1 MTRNKFLKIITAI
14 VSVISII
21 VGLVQL
27 LLKPEQRIIS
37 VILILVGISQIIIA
51 FFIKREFF
59 GKLVDI
65 INFVNVVL
73 LIYLIVMRTFAQ

>member
-1 MTRNKFLKIITAI
+1 MTRDKFLKIITVV
-14 VSVISII
+14 VSLVSII
-21 VGLVQL
+21 FGLVQL
-27 LLKPEQRIIS
+27 LTKPERRIIS
-37 VILILVGISQIIIA
+37 VILILLGISQIIIA

-73 LIYLIVMRTFAQ
+73 LVYLIFTRNSS

>member
-14 VSVISII
+14 VSIVSII

-37 VILILVGISQIIIA
+37 VILILLGISQIIIA

-73 LIYLIVMRTFAQ
+73 LIYLIVMKTFAQ